1 MEITMNCLD
10 FRGEECPGPLVKTIR
25 VLSKLRKG
33 EKLMVLTTSKDCVE
47 MLKQTIE
54 VFGIAK
60 IEVYNVDNYYKI
72 YLEKTV
78 DNLEV

>member
-33 EKLMVLTTSKDCVE
+33 EKLVVLTTSKDCVE

-54 VFGIAK
+54 VF
-60 IEVYNVDNYYKI
+60 E
-72 YLEKTV
+72 
-78 DNLEV
+78 